1 MDNVEYLERTENP
14 NITFYGERGIVNGL
28 ILDTKDDMEKQISFL
43 KAIRF
48 AGNASLPWA
57 DDVTGIQWLV
67 EPSFSEFGNPDLV
80 LIAQTTSGKYVVFI
94 EAKLRGYDDSAEN
107 INEKTLLPEN
117 YNHNASKINIQLA
130 FKYRFARAFTL
141 NKNIKRIEETQEEAA
156 IYNDKPRRI
165 HNEII
170 VDMCKEFFDGVKEFY
185 FVALTNDNKKTKPY
199 ESGDYLP
206 AVGKSNWDRDKG
218 YFGLVSYDTLESVNW
233 RDSAGKTNRG
243 IIRRNHGYYGSAA
256 LLMLGLPADSAER
269 QICGEFA
276 TLKTKNIE
284 NWSEEQRVLASDA
297 SVKLDAVPLH
307 GSYSRVISGVTVLK
321 ILADPK
327 DNHRI
332 LIGLRD
338 DNIPPDYDV
347 QFDETVYYIGVG
359 SRKKLFHCYSI
370 ASRNELEFFYPFAKR
385 FISRHELV

>member
-1 MDNVEYLERTENP
+1 
-14 NITFYGERGIVNGL
+14 
-28 ILDTKDDMEKQISFL
+28 
-43 KAIRF
+43 
-48 AGNASLPWA
+48 
-57 DDVTGIQWLV
+57 
-67 EPSFSEFGNPDLV
+67 
-80 LIAQTTSGKYVVFI
+80 
-94 EAKLRGYDDSAEN
+94 
-107 INEKTLLPEN
+107 
-117 YNHNASKINIQLA
+117 
-130 FKYRFARAFTL
+130 
-141 NKNIKRIEETQEEAA
+141 
-156 IYNDKPRRI
+156 
-165 HNEII
+165 
-170 VDMCKEFFDGVKEFY
+170 
-185 FVALTNDNKKTKPY
+185 
-199 ESGDYLP
+199 
-206 AVGKSNWDRDKG
+206 
-218 YFGLVSYDTLESVNW
+218 
-233 RDSAGKTNRG
+233 
-243 IIRRNHGYYGSAA
+243 
-256 LLMLGLPADSAER
+256 MLGLPADSAER